1 MAKWEAQNTGAG
13 EQIGVIWR
21 ACTYGEE
28 TENRM
33 SKAFIL
39 KDKDIKKK
47 KDPKKFLLVM
57 GSGAGNLTA
66 IAGRQRWVHGREAE
80 PIRYETG
87 DGQLDL
93 QGMGNRFV
101 WGDNRLQVFI
111 TIK

>member
-1 MAKWEAQNTGAG
+1 
-13 EQIGVIWR
+13 
-21 ACTYGEE
+21 
-28 TENRM
+28 M

-47 KDPKKFLLVM
+47 KDPRKFLLVM

-93 QGMGNRFV
+93 QGMGNRFKCEEIT
-101 WGDNRLQVFI
+101 GCFFFQVFI

>member
-1 MAKWEAQNTGAG
+1 MAKWEAQHTGAG

-47 KDPKKFLLVM
+47 GPKEVFAGDGKRGWEFDSYSWEAAV
-57 GSGAGNLTA
+57 GSWQRSRADKIWDRRRAARSAGN
-66 IAGRQRWVHGREAE
+66 
-80 PIRYETG
+80 
-87 DGQLDL
+87 GQ
-93 QGMGNRFV
+93 
-101 WGDNRLQVFI
+101 QV
-111 TIK
+111 